1 MAQPYFNK
9 SKIRRII
16 VLVSLLASVLIL
28 ASWAMKEAKILQ
40 LDWSFTLPVISFIA
54 AMIPIGSSTVDWFE
68 KRMTLLDSRLDVI
81 EPVVLSLKELGLSSK
96 SEHDELR
103 RILLRQEASIEYLKG
118 TIGRTDLPSV
128 LSQNQKLLEKLKK
141 VIDDDQT

>member
-81 EPVVLSLKELGLSSK
+81 EPVVLSLK
-96 SEHDELR
+96 
-103 RILLRQEASIEYLKG
+103 
-118 TIGRTDLPSV
+118 
-128 LSQNQKLLEKLKK
+128 
-141 VIDDDQT
+141 